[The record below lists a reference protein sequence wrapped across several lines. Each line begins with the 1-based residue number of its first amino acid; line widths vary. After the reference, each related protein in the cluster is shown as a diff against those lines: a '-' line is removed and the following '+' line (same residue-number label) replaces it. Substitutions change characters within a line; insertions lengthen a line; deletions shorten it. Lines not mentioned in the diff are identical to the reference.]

1 MLSYNYIVL
10 LAIDVGN
17 TNIHLGVFEENNLL
31 CNVRLSTDLHRLQ
44 DEYTIL
50 LMSALSIKGIDP
62 KAVHGI
68 SICSGVPPVTTVINQ
83 VCIEQFKTTPLIV
96 GTGVKTGV
104 RILTEN
110 PRFVGTDR
118 IVDAVAAY
126 RIYGGPTIVVDFG
139 TATSFDAISSKGD
152 FLGGAIAPGITVAA
166 EALHQSAA
174 QLRRVEISP
183 PPSAIGKNTISS
195 MQSGLYFGSIS
206 MVEGMVARFKQEM
219 GMKTNVIATG
229 GLAESMAKGTQI
241 FNAVNQ
247 DLTLHGLRM
256 VYELNQE
263 PKATP

>member
-1 MLSYNYIVL
+1 ML

-17 TNIHLGVFEENNLL
+17 TNIHMGVFEDNNLL

-50 LMSALSIKGIDP
+50 LINSLSIKGIDL
-62 KAVHGI
+62 KAVHGV
-68 SICSGVPPVTTVINQ
+68 SMCSVVPPITTVINQ
-83 VCIEQFKTTPLIV
+83 VCIEQFKTAPLIV

-118 IVDAVAAY
+118 IVDAAAAY
-126 RIYGGPTIVVDFG
+126 RIYGGPAIVVDFG
-139 TATSFDAISSKGD
+139 TATSFDAISRNGD

-183 PPSAIGKNTISS
+183 PVSAIGKNTISS

-206 MVEGMVARFKQEM
+206 MVEGMVARFKQEL
-219 GMKTNVIATG
+219 GTKTKVIATG
-229 GLAESMAKGTQI
+229 GLAQSMSQGTSI
-241 FNAVNQ
+241 FDAVNQ
-247 DLTLHGLRM
+247 DLTLQGLRII
-256 VYELNQE
+256 YELNQD
-263 PKATP
+263 PKTL